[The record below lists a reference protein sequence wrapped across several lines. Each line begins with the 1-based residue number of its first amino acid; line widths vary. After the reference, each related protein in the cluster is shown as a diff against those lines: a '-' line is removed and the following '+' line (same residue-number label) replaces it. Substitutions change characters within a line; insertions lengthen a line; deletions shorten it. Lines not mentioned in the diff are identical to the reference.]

1 MKKGLSTLLV
11 SGLKTEEEMTYDLAV
26 EGWRVLQS
34 SSISF
39 CSRIPKASAALLSLQ
54 IVGSELSHDCTDVSD
69 LLCVEGNILAEV
81 LYSVDLSKVQKG
93 NECWAAVLGSCILCK
108 YYKSRRNLHI
118 GSISGFCNAYKYLSG
133 QQQCS
138 TTCICRPN
146 PFIGGVV
153 YYFFR
158 FLLLAEAERRHAD
171 RYCLTGAERRHRST
185 SLFEDEKRYKNQLL
199 LFKYLIVQKT
209 VAHC

>member
-1 MKKGLSTLLV
+1 MKKALSTLLV
-11 SGLKTEEEMTYDLAV
+11 SVLKTEEEMTYDLAV

-69 LLCVEGNILAEV
+69 LPCVEGSILAEV

-93 NECWAAVLGSCILCK
+93 NECWAVALGSCILCK
-108 YYKSRRNLHI
+108 YYKFRRNVLI

-171 RYCLTGAERRHRST
+171 
-185 SLFEDEKRYKNQLL
+185 
-199 LFKYLIVQKT
+199 
-209 VAHC
+209 